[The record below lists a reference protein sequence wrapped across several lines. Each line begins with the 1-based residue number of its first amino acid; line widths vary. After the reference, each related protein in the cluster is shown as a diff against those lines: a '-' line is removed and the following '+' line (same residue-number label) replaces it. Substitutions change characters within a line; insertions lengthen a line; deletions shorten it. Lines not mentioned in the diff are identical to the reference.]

1 MSAARAKSKN
11 FRIFLQVGRFL
22 LPHRAKVAWFL
33 LAMLVAAGTSLALPQ
48 GVRWFVDHAFAS
60 PQALRQATL
69 VLVGLGVLMMLATA
83 ARYALV
89 TWTGERIVAD
99 IRSAVF
105 AHVIGLSPAF
115 FETRRTGEI
124 IARLTSDVATLE
136 SVVTSSV
143 SIALRSLVTLVG
155 CIILMFYT
163 NARLAGL
170 SFIAV
175 PAIVFSAMA
184 MGRTVRRLSRQVQDR
199 VADIGAQIEES
210 LNAIRTV
217 QAYNRQAAVRDR
229 YQATVAEG
237 FASGVRRILVRA
249 LTMVVVGVLVFAA
262 IGAVVWVGGT
272 DVQAGRLSTGALTAF
287 LMYAFF
293 ATVSVAALGEV
304 WGSLQQ
310 AAGATERL
318 FELLGERPQ
327 VPEPAAPQPLPAGRG
342 EIVFEHV
349 RFAYPLRPEACALDD
364 LSLHVAA
371 GETVAL
377 VGPSGAGKSTVL
389 QLLLRYYDPQAGDI
403 RIDGVSIRRLR
414 LADLRSLLA
423 IVPQDPVIFA
433 ANAWDNIRIGR
444 PDASDAAVRA
454 AAEAA
459 RAAEFLDRLPDGF
472 DTYLGEKGVTLSGGQ
487 KQRIAIARALLRD
500 PRILL
505 LDEATSA
512 LDAENERLV
521 QEALQHLMQG
531 RSTLVVAHR
540 LATVKQAHRIVVLEA
555 GRVSAV
561 GSHEELLAQGGLYA
575 RLASLQFIG

>member
-1 MSAARAKSKN
+1 M
-11 FRIFLQVGRFL
+11 GRFL

-163 NARLAGL
+163 NIQLAGL

-175 PAIVFSAMA
+175 PRIVFSAMA

-217 QAYNRQAAVRDR
+217 QPYDRQAAVRDR

-262 IGAVVWVGGT
+262 IGAVVWSAARTCRPAASASTASPSAACGWPSCARCWPSCPRTPSFSRPTPGT
-272 DVQAGRLSTGALTAF
+272 TSASTGPMPRTRPCAPLPKPPTPPSSWTACRT
-287 LMYAFF
+287 ASTPTW
-293 ATVSVAALGEV
+293 AKRAS
-304 WGSLQQ
+304 
-310 AAGATERL
+310 
-318 FELLGERPQ
+318 PC
-327 VPEPAAPQPLPAGRG
+327 PAAKSSA
-342 EIVFEHV
+342 FH
-349 RFAYPLRPEACALDD
+349 RP
-364 LSLHVAA
+364 HH
-371 GETVAL
+371 
-377 VGPSGAGKSTVL
+377 
-389 QLLLRYYDPQAGDI
+389 
-403 RIDGVSIRRLR
+403 
-414 LADLRSLLA
+414 
-423 IVPQDPVIFA
+423 
-433 ANAWDNIRIGR
+433 
-444 PDASDAAVRA
+444 
-454 AAEAA
+454 
-459 RAAEFLDRLPDGF
+459 
-472 DTYLGEKGVTLSGGQ
+472 
-487 KQRIAIARALLRD
+487 
-500 PRILL
+500 
-505 LDEATSA
+505 AT
-512 LDAENERLV
+512 
-521 QEALQHLMQG
+521 
-531 RSTLVVAHR
+531 
-540 LATVKQAHRIVVLEA
+540 
-555 GRVSAV
+555 
-561 GSHEELLAQGGLYA
+561 
-575 RLASLQFIG
+575 